1 MPPKAENRA
10 LPLSTMPSRTA
21 PGLDSERTALP
32 PITTGAPT
40 CTLIAYESQQGIKR
54 DLALLTAYLSALGVQ
69 IRTKITPPHVPTFVD
84 EIATSRKAQELRLH
98 RTPLWAA
105 KALQLTAR
113 ARTPRRHEI
122 KVFLERLPLPD
133 LLDSSYKIF
142 IPNPEWLIPE
152 DEWKLALLDSIAC
165 KTRSATDT
173 FSRRNL
179 PAYYLGFTSEDH
191 YSPDSKP
198 DRRKYLHIASGGT
211 QKGTAEILDAWH
223 RHPEWP
229 NLTVLAGKS
238 PLAPGIEIDTHN
250 INIIRRWV
258 SDSELRSLMQHCGVH
273 VCCSNAEGFGHTI
286 MEGMS
291 CGALVITTDFPP
303 MNELIDESRGI
314 LVRTRSS
321 VEMRSG
327 RFARLEREDLEK
339 AINLSI
345 EMPEVAYRAK
355 CRNAR
360 AWFLQERMSFEGR
373 LTGLFHSILAT
384 RTRPAPIE
392 R

>member
-1 MPPKAENRA
+1 M
-10 LPLSTMPSRTA
+10 SSGTA
-21 PGLDSERTALP
+21 PGLSAEQADFPA
-32 PITTGAPT
+32 IANGAPT

-54 DLALLTAYLSALGVQ
+54 DVDLLTAYIARLGVQ
-69 IRTKITPPHVPTFVD
+69 IRTKITPPHQPTFVD
-84 EIATSRKAQELRLH
+84 AIATSGKARKLRLN
-98 RTPLWAA
+98 RPALWAT
-105 KALQLTAR
+105 KALQLAAR

-133 LLDSSYKIF
+133 LLDNSYKIF

-152 DEWKLALLDSIAC
+152 DEWKLALLDLIAC
-165 KTRSATDT
+165 KSRSATDT
-173 FSRRNL
+173 FSRRDL
-179 PAYYLGFTSEDH
+179 PTRYLGFTSVDH

-198 DRRKYLHIASGGT
+198 DRHKYLHVASGGD
-211 QKGTAEILDAWH
+211 QKGTAEILDAWR

-229 NLTVLAGKS
+229 TLTVLAGKS
-238 PLAPGIEIDTHN
+238 PITSGVAIGATHN

-258 SDSELRSLMQHCGVH
+258 TDSELRSLIQQCGVH

-327 RFARLEREDLEK
+327 RFARLEREDLEQ
-339 AINLSI
+339 AIHSSIALS
-345 EMPEVAYRAK
+345 EDAYRAK

-360 AWFLQERMSFEGR
+360 AWFLQARAAFEGR
-373 LTGLFHSILAT
+373 LTDLFNTLVEP
-384 RTRPAPIE
+384 RGRPGPTQ